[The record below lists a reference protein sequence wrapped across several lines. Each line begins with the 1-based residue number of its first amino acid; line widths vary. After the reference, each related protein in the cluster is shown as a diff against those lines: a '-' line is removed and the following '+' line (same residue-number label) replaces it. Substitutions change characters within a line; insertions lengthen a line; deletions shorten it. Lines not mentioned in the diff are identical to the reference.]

1 MYTCMLI
8 CGHIYYNTFVCILH
22 VQTNKFVKCG
32 FFIDDYIIIFTVSD
46 TPTLSLTRLGTGL
59 LHVQLSW
66 TGSSPRYE
74 VFYSLSGSDNIQSL
88 VNTTESTHDV
98 TSGLMQ
104 DERYEFFVVSYGNDD
119 TPVLPSVNSSI
130 KSVTLSK

>member
-1 MYTCMLI
+1 MLSFMI
-8 CGHIYYNTFVCILH
+8 TSL
-22 VQTNKFVKCG
+22 
-32 FFIDDYIIIFTVSD
+32 FITFTVSD
-46 TPTLSLTRLGTGL
+46 TTTLSLTRLGTGL

-66 TGSSPRYE
+66 TGSLPGYE

-88 VNTTESTHDV
+88 VNTIDTTYIV

-104 DERYEFFVVSYGNDD
+104 NQAYEFFVVSYGNDG

-130 KSVTLSK
+130 ESVTLSK